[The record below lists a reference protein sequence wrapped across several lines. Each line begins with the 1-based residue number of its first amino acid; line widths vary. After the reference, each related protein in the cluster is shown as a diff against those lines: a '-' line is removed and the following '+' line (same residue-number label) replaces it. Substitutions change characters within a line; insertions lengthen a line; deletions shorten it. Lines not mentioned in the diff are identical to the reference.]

1 MPPETRVDA
10 TITTYRMKYEMK
22 ITLKFSVD
30 KNASIPVVYK
40 TQCQLLYCGL
50 CRSNGLVFIRD
61 MFSTFPNY
69 NPNDEDGCASF
80 TTVGAL
86 SWVGEGC
93 SVEKNEQP
101 LSL

>member
-1 MPPETRVDA
+1 MLLFQWSTRPNVS
-10 TITTYRMKYEMK
+10 
-22 ITLKFSVD
+22 FSV
-30 KNASIPVVYK
+30 AGCAEAMVWFLFVI
-40 TQCQLLYCGL
+40 
-50 CRSNGLVFIRD
+50 I